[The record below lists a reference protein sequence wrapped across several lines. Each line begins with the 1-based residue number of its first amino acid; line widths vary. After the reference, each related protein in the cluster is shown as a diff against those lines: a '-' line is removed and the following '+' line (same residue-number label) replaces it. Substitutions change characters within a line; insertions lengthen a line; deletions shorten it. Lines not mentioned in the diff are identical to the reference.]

1 MNDIRYITTKEEAIK
16 ILRTKVDALIE
27 LQGYSSVRAVK
38 SDLIKALLESPYNDL
53 VDYNGDEVA
62 WRYHVD
68 YNCIFIPA
76 M

>member
-27 LQGYSSVRAVK
+27 LQGYSPVRAVK
-38 SDLIKALLESPYNDL
+38 SDLIKALLESPYDDL
-53 VDYNGDEVA
+53 VDYNGDAVEWA
-62 WRYHVD
+62 YHIK
-68 YNCIFIPA
+68 YNFIRIPA